1 MDTKTFLNVMDARF
15 KRTRNAIAAIP
26 SEKLDF
32 RPTAE
37 MRSAREL
44 VLHLMGNYNFLRA
57 GMGEND
63 WSLESFKLGG
73 EYSTTDA
80 MVSEFDALYQRTR
93 EHLKLFPSDGFA
105 LRVKPFGVEQKIS
118 SIAQGIAEHEIH
130 HRGQLYVYLRLMG
143 VKPPSLDG
151 D

>member
-1 MDTKTFLNVMDARF
+1 MDTKTFLTVMDARF
-15 KRTRNAIAAIP
+15 KRTRGAVAAIP

-37 MRSAREL
+37 MMSAREL
-44 VLHLMGNYNFLRA
+44 ALHLMANYSFLRA

-63 WSLESFKLGG
+63 WSLESFKLTGNYG
-73 EYSTTDA
+73 TTEDIVA
-80 MVSEFDALYQRTR
+80 DFDSLYQRTR
-93 EHLKLFPSDGFA
+93 EHLKEFPDDAFE
-105 LRVKPFGVEQKIS
+105 LRVKPFGVDQKIS

-143 VKPPSLDG
+143 VKPPSMYG
-151 D
+151 E